1 MKKEQFKLY
10 LRQNLDI
17 KAFKYLENL
26 KENHSKVKNISYR
39 KLEMQHY
46 MKNSKFTI
54 DNIKLLFKLRTRMVQ
69 VKRNFKSSFVSLEC
83 DLCQID
89 EEDQY
94 HMLSCE
100 VLLKECKELYNDESV
115 EYEDIFSTTEKQL
128 QAVKLFEKVL
138 QTREKLLVNQQEP

>member
-1 MKKEQFKLY
+1 M
-10 LRQNLDI
+10 
-17 KAFKYLENL
+17 
-26 KENHSKVKNISYR
+26 
-39 KLEMQHY
+39 
-46 MKNSKFTI
+46 
-54 DNIKLLFKLRTRMVQ
+54 
-69 VKRNFKSSFVSLEC
+69 KRNFKSSFVSLEC

-100 VLLKECKELYNDESV
+100 VLLKECEELYNDESV

-138 QTREKLLVNQQEP
+138 QTCEKLLVNQQEP